1 MGIRFASEREIWR
14 IGRHLTL
21 LRPYFCGVG
30 MLSLRKTP
38 TLPIVTPRSN
48 IRVAHGDSPE
58 SNVSILQK
66 LGRRQNS
73 ARKGVC
79 DSHLL
84 ADTPPGGGPL
94 RRFRSGA
101 FRTHRAGYCARN
113 HAHLHRPPRSRARP
127 PFVSTPMRLLFSPM
141 GDWWVIPPLFGY
153 MANCE
158 GVAGGALGRLEL
170 DGRAP
175 FSQILGRRDPKL
187 RANFRTSRGLPR
199 GAWRRDPPSLLRN
212 RDETQIGASATRP
225 SFRPVG
231 PLASLSFDG
240 DFGPCQADL
249 WDTRRKGGGGG
260 VGRAQG
266 GERIRSLGEGAGR
279 PPNMPAPRAALR
291 SSLWIRYAAAAPF
304 LKGVGPRAGARR
316 RPDGAASP
324 IDPPVF
330 LTAIFRMGRR
340 RGAR

>member
-101 FRTHRAGYCARN
+101 FRTHRVGYCARN

-141 GDWWVIPPLFGY
+141 GDWWVVPPLFWVSG
-153 MANCE
+153 
-158 GVAGGALGRLEL
+158 
-170 DGRAP
+170 
-175 FSQILGRRDPKL
+175 KL
-187 RANFRTSRGLPR
+187 RRRRGRGPWEARIRWAGAIFPDTRASRSEITREFPHFARFTSGRMAPR
-199 GAWRRDPPSLLRN
+199 SPSLLRN
-212 RDETQIGASATRP
+212 RDVTQIGASAMRP

-231 PLASLSFDG
+231 PLASLSFGG
-240 DFGPCQADL
+240 DFGPRQADL
-249 WDTRRKGGGGG
+249 WATRRKGGGGG
-260 VGRAQG
+260 GGGGRAC
-266 GERIRSLGEGAGR
+266 AGR
-279 PPNMPAPRAALR
+279 RTHSLSRGRCGPPAE
-291 SSLWIRYAAAAPF
+291 YAGTAR
-304 LKGVGPRAGARR
+304 GVAK
-316 RPDGAASP
+316 
-324 IDPPVF
+324 
-330 LTAIFRMGRR
+330 
-340 RGAR
+340 